1 MSKVCLDIDIKDL
14 VENIYTNNK
23 HKELIKE
30 LGKIMEREDMVS
42 TFFGYGELTNIIEL
56 MLEVL
61 DYEELDYIANKVEEI
76 RND

>member
-1 MSKVCLDIDIKDL
+1 MSKVNIEIDIKDL

-30 LGKIMEREDMVS
+30 LGKIMEKEDMVNAL
-42 TFFGYGELTNIIEL
+42 FGYREIVETIEL
-56 MLEVL
+56 MLEFL
-61 DYEELDYIANKVEEI
+61 DYEELDCITNKVEEI